1 VLYNALKKIGR
12 EFSEEEQTAM
22 FSGTASRI
30 YRI

>member
-1 VLYNALKKIGR
+1 MVS

-22 FSGTASRI
+22 FSGTASRV